1 MSNSGSGVSSV
12 SNSVNGHVNK
22 MKSAV
27 LGAATS
33 LRGPRARSNSLSTV
47 VPDEADE
54 DFHPELAACA
64 ASILYLSPDPSPE
77 GRPIYILNA
86 AAFPDTFEVDYDSLL
101 AYVLARLPGEEELI
115 SGTEYEIVFFAG
127 GAPDSASSSDTKKQ
141 TPSPGWF
148 LQAYHVLSRA
158 TRKKLQKLYIVHPRT
173 WVRVLINIFGTI
185 VSPKVRRKI
194 VHATSLTQLA
204 LHLPIERLLIPP
216 SVYLH
221 DRKLSPDIFV
231 PHATGKRAFGVR
243 HPLPRNLDTGATRL
257 PRVLREAT
265 SFLLLPANT
274 KTEGLFRIP
283 PHSVLIN
290 VLKEAYD
297 RGQQYIVWKEKGATL
312 CQPGIS
318 PALVDE
324 VRLEDAYG
332 VHLAASLIK
341 LWYRELQSPIFPE
354 SSYVVLRER
363 YSGDITPEDLV
374 DLVLPAS
381 KTSPLTETS
390 REILTRH
397 LLPLLN
403 IVASR
408 SDSNKMTSENLAI
421 LFSMCLICG
430 SNQLEDGRISTT
442 IKKILQAAIDMWPQ
456 LRAGMEIEK
465 RVFDIDLLPPTD
477 TRDSEDPLEEARP
490 GPTEG
495 EEEGHRIVMNESDGS
510 TNRSRSAS
518 SSEEKPPALPP
529 RRSRAAS
536 IKAALGVPHLPK
548 RKPAPHHHQPE
559 SGVLNGGG
567 PQKQEEVHRHP
578 IYDASMT
585 SEPPRYSSIFDRSG
599 GPLVDVSS
607 DESHTPANGFGPP
620 RPSGYAY
627 DRTSAGEE
635 KFAGR
640 PFEGLAKAN
649 SFRRKPVE
657 RGASGESKAESE
669 ASNVGIAPQTSG
681 GGAKSNSEENRSNN
695 DTQHSQP
702 EPAAAPL
709 PSPSETNA
717 MLARMAAQQAN
728 TNLAQ
733 RITLDTPPT
742 NPNPPGTITSAP
754 GRINNEQQ
762 QRSVSSPDPDPVF
775 RKPSWPASANR
786 SSTGGNE
793 LQVPPPRIPRVRAAS
808 PGLLKRM
815 SSLEVT
821 SSTAP
826 GSASGLETGR
836 KPVNLRQTSVDDLR
850 RLYEE
855 RAGLVGELVRTRSS
869 GSGVGRG

>member
-1 MSNSGSGVSSV
+1 MSSSASSV
-12 SNSVNGHVNK
+12 SVGVNGHVNK
-22 MKSAV
+22 MKSAFV
-27 LGAATS
+27 GAAS
-33 LRGPRARSNSLSTV
+33 SFRSPRTRSNSLTTV
-47 VPDEADE
+47 IPDENDE

-101 AYVLARLPGEEELI
+101 AYVLARLPGEEELL
-115 SGTEYEIVFFAG
+115 SGAEYEIVFFAG
-127 GAPDSASSSDTKKQ
+127 GTPDSASSSDSKKQ
-141 TPSPGWF
+141 TPSSGWY

-221 DRKLSPDIFV
+221 DRKLSPDIYV

-354 SSYVVLRER
+354 SSYAVLRER

-374 DLVLPAS
+374 DLILPAS

-442 IKKILQAAIDMWPQ
+442 VKNILQAAIDMWPQ
-456 LRAGMEIEK
+456 LRAGMGIEP

-477 TRDSEDPLEEARP
+477 TRDSEDPLEEVRP
-490 GPTEG
+490 RPSEG

-510 TNRSRSAS
+510 SNRSRSVS

-536 IKAALGVPHLPK
+536 IKAALGVPSLPK
-548 RKPAPHHHQPE
+548 RKPAPHHHHHE
-559 SGVLNGGG
+559 LNSGV
-567 PQKQEEVHRHP
+567 PQKREDAPHHP
-578 IYDASMT
+578 LYDANVT
-585 SEPPRYSSIFDRSG
+585 AEPPRYSSIFDRSG
-599 GPLVDVSS
+599 GPLIDVGF
-607 DESHTPANGFGPP
+607 DDSHTPANGFGPP
-620 RPSGYAY
+620 RQADFGY
-627 DRTSAGEE
+627 DRGNNGE
-635 KFAGR
+635 KKLVGQ
-640 PFEGLAKAN
+640 PPEGLAKAN

-657 RGASGESKAESE
+657 RGASGGSKAESE
-669 ASNVGIAPQTSG
+669 VSDAEKNGINKHYSG
-681 GGAKSNSEENRSNN
+681 GEPRNN
-695 DTQHSQP
+695 QVARNDQQDS
-702 EPAAAPL
+702 AAPL

-733 RITLDTPPT
+733 RITVETPPT
-742 NPNPPGTITSAP
+742 DPNPAGTITSAP
-754 GRINNEQQ
+754 ARINNDNTQ
-762 QRSVSSPDPDPVF
+762 QRSVSSPVTTDPDPVF
-775 RKPSWPASANR
+775 RKPSWPASAKR
-786 SSTGGNE
+786 PSMGGGSE

-821 SSTAP
+821 SS
-826 GSASGLETGR
+826 SSGMSDGPR
-836 KPVNLRQTSVDDLR
+836 KGEKPMNLRQTSVDDLR

-855 RAGLVGELVRTRSS
+855 RAGTVRELNRSRSS
-869 GSGVGRG
+869 ASSSGA

>member
-1 MSNSGSGVSSV
+1 
-12 SNSVNGHVNK
+12 
-22 MKSAV
+22 MKSAIA
-27 LGAATS
+27 AATQ
-33 LRGPRARSNSLSTV
+33 RRNTRTRSNSLSTV
-47 VPDEADE
+47 VPDENDE

-64 ASILYLSPDPSPE
+64 ASILYLSPEPSPE
-77 GRPIYILNA
+77 GRPVYILNA
-86 AAFPDTFEVDYDSLL
+86 AALPDAFEVDYDSLL
-101 AYVLARLPGEEELI
+101 AYVLARLPGEDELL
-115 SGTEYEIVFFAG
+115 SGTEYEVIFFAG
-127 GAPDSASSSDTKKQ
+127 GTPDSASSSEHKKQ
-141 TPSPGWF
+141 SPSTGWY

-173 WVRVLINIFGTI
+173 WVRVLISIFGTI

-194 VHATSLTQLA
+194 IHATSLTQLA

-216 SVYLH
+216 SAYLH
-221 DRKLSPDIFV
+221 DRKILPDIYV
-231 PHATGKRAFGVR
+231 PYATGKRAFGVR
-243 HPLPRNLDTGATRL
+243 HPLPKNLDTGATRL
-257 PRVLREAT
+257 PRVLRETT

-341 LWYRELQSPIFPE
+341 LWYRELRSPIFPE
-354 SSYVVLRER
+354 SSYSVLRER
-363 YSGDITPEDLV
+363 YNGELTPEDLV
-374 DLVLPAS
+374 DLILPAS

-397 LLPLLN
+397 LLPLLH

-408 SDSNKMTSENLAI
+408 AASNKMTSENLAI
-421 LFSMCLICG
+421 LFSMCLVCG

-442 IKKILQAAIDMWPQ
+442 VKKILHRAIDMWPQ
-456 LRAGMEIEK
+456 LRDGMGIDT

-477 TRDSEDPLEEARP
+477 TRDSEDPLDEARP
-490 GPTEG
+490 RPSEA
-495 EEEGHRIVMNESDGS
+495 EEESHRIVMNDSDGS
-510 TNRSRSAS
+510 PYRSASGS
-518 SSEEKPPALPP
+518 SSEEKAPALPP

-536 IKAALGVPHLPK
+536 IKAALGVPSIPK
-548 RKPAPHHHQPE
+548 RKPAPHHHEQAVAIAASQGRQESQQQP
-559 SGVLNGGG
+559 S
-567 PQKQEEVHRHP
+567 
-578 IYDASMT
+578 YDSHIVA
-585 SEPPRYSSIFDRSG
+585 EPPRYSTIFDQNG
-599 GPLVDVSS
+599 GPLIDLGA
-607 DESHTPANGFGPP
+607 DDGQTPANGFGPP
-620 RPSGYAY
+620 RRADFSY
-627 DRTSAGEE
+627 DQTI
-635 KFAGR
+635 KNDDKLVGR
-640 PFEGLAKAN
+640 PLEGLAKAN

-657 RGASGESKAESE
+657 RNTSGGSKAESE
-669 ASNVGIAPQTSG
+669 ASDAGVASEKSTSG
-681 GGAKSNSEENRSNN
+681 AYFDGADSRGSRAV
-695 DTQHSQP
+695 SQNQREP
-702 EPAAAPL
+702 PAAAAASSS
-709 PSPSETNA
+709 SPSETNA
-717 MLARMAAQQAN
+717 LLASMAAQQAN

-733 RITLDTPPT
+733 RITLETPPT
-742 NPNPPGTITSAP
+742 DPSPSGIINSAP
-754 GRINNEQQ
+754 ARISNSVPQQQQ
-762 QRSVSSPDPDPVF
+762 QRSTSSPISAGPDDPVF

-786 SSTGGNE
+786 PPTGGGGE

-821 SSTAP
+821 NSSTLDATP
-826 GSASGLETGR
+826 SSSGWKGE

-855 RAGLVGELVRTRSS
+855 RAGTVRELVRS
-869 GSGVGRG
+869 GSGSLA